1 MISTRTSQILRERR
15 DSVFSQKH
23 DCALLVKADLLE
35 AKVSQIKSSMKAQRR
50 LEKLEGKVASAL
62 KEQEQFFKEARDDLI
77 KL

>member
-1 MISTRTSQILRERR
+1 MLRERR

-23 DCALLVKADLLE
+23 DCALIVKADLLE

-62 KEQEQFFKEARDDLI
+62 KE
-77 KL
+77 